1 VESWFNFTGNRAMA
15 KAVSNPILRVIR
27 QVALDQGV
35 REASDHDL
43 LERFNEQRDAVA
55 FHALLHRHGPM
66 VFDVCRGVL
75 GNEASAEDAFQAAF
89 LILARKAASIR
100 KGASL
105 GSWLH
110 SVAYRTALQ
119 ARGQEATRKKSEARA
134 QARPISEPD
143 DLTWREV
150 RAVLHE
156 ELNKLPERYRAA
168 LVMCY
173 LEGKTQDQA
182 AAQLRLAK
190 STLKERLERA
200 RKFLRARL
208 VRRGLGPPALLV
220 AAAWPAPI
228 VSACLPST
236 LVSATVNAVGLSV
249 AGQATA
255 GVISAKVAALTEGVM
270 RTMFLTKLKIAT
282 AILVVIALIGGGVTG
297 AVMPGPQAVATSQVA
312 TKQDDPEK
320 PMEKPISPSRS
331 LKGEFKILSLS
342 FGGDGKALATVTMAA
357 DSEPGDI
364 RAKNAVRLWDVQ
376 SGNERILAEDQ
387 IKDRLYNTFAGV
399 GLSPDGKTVAAPA
412 GGRFEGERWFN
423 WLVLWDAETGKI
435 RHKLAHYLEVRALA
449 FSRDSKLVASGTG
462 GNAGDDFE
470 TVKLWDVQTGKL
482 LGTLKTTHKEAG
494 KVAFAP
500 DAKLLAAVLYSGE
513 PLAAGEV
520 VLWDPAEE
528 KPSQTLPDSEGIEA
542 IAFSSDGKVLLGAAR
557 NKLRRWDVATGKNI
571 EGPDL
576 KTDFTDKSWSAY
588 AFSPDGNALAI
599 SGQREGEYL
608 NAVYDVKTAKRLK
621 TLAGCKGHIWSLSFS
636 PDGNTLAA
644 ASVDEKSHV
653 QTIHLWDFD
662 RR

>member
-1 VESWFNFTGNRAMA
+1 MG
-15 KAVSNPILRVIR
+15 KAVSNPMLRVIR

-43 LERFNEQRDAVA
+43 LERFSAQRDAAA

-100 KGASL
+100 KGASV

-119 ARGQEATRKKSEARA
+119 ARGQEATRTKSEAQA
-134 QARPISEPD
+134 PARPMSEPD

-156 ELNKLPERYRAA
+156 ELNKLPERYRVA

-182 AAQLRLAK
+182 AGQLGLAK
-190 STLKERLERA
+190 TTLKERLERA

-208 VRRGLGPPALLV
+208 VRRGLGPEALLV

-228 VSACLPST
+228 ASACLPST
-236 LVSATVNAVGLSV
+236 LVSATVSAVGLSV

-255 GVISAKVAALTEGVM
+255 GAISAKVAALTEGVM
-270 RTMFLTKLKIAT
+270 RTMFLTELKIAT
-282 AILVVIALIGGGVTG
+282 AMLVVIVLIGGGVTSV
-297 AVMPGPQAVATSQVA
+297 VMPGPPAVATSQVA

-320 PMEKPISPSRS
+320 PMSPSRS
-331 LKGEFKILSLS
+331 LKGEFRILSLS

-376 SGNERILAEDQ
+376 SGNERMLAEDQ
-387 IKDRLYNTFAGV
+387 IKDRQYNTVAGV
-399 GLSPDGKTVAAPA
+399 GLSPDSKTVAAPA

-435 RHKLAHYLEVRALA
+435 RHKLAHFLEVRALA
-449 FSRDSKLVASGTG
+449 FSRDSKMVASGTG
-462 GNAGDDFE
+462 GNAGEDFE
-470 TVKLWDVQTGKL
+470 TVKLWDMQSGKL
-482 LGTLKTTHKEAG
+482 LRTLTTTNKEAV
-494 KVAFAP
+494 KVAFTP
-500 DAKLLAAVLYSGE
+500 DSKLLAAVLYQSV
-513 PLAAGEV
+513 PLAPAEV
-520 VLWDPAEE
+520 VLWDPAEGL
-528 KPSQTLPDSEGIEA
+528 SQTLPDSEGIEA

-557 NKLRRWDVATGKNI
+557 NKLRRWDATTGKII

-588 AFSPDGNALAI
+588 AFSPDGKTLAI
-599 SGQREGEYL
+599 SGRQADEYL
-608 NAVYDVKTAKRLK
+608 NAVYDVKTAKRVK

-644 ASVDEKSHV
+644 ASVDEKSHE